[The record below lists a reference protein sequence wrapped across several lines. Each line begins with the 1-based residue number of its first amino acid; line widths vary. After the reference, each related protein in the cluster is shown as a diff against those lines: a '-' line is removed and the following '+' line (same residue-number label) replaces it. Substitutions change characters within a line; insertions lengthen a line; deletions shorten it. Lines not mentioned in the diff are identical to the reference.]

1 MNSGGFGT
9 GCSKAQSLDE
19 TKLIRPDGVFSRAA
33 CRTFFPHIG
42 LAEARRYGEG
52 GWATNLGRCT
62 CITGVRLITE
72 TIGGG
77 IACQIHMLAKT
88 RFHLTSHLLFTVPSK
103 RDKVPVWG
111 KSCSQIEVCWI
122 LKMMAQAQPH
132 RQSLGPGEF
141 CRVFEL
147 GQRHIITGTAAS
159 LDIVMNTH
167 GEICDLTACNPCIA

>member
-1 MNSGGFGT
+1 MANFFEPFRNFSTERGGPSARAFLRHDVT
-9 GCSKAQSLDE
+9 GRA
-19 TKLIRPDGVFSRAA
+19 DG
-33 CRTFFPHIG
+33 PPI
-42 LAEARRYGEG
+42 LAS
-52 GWATNLGRCT
+52 T